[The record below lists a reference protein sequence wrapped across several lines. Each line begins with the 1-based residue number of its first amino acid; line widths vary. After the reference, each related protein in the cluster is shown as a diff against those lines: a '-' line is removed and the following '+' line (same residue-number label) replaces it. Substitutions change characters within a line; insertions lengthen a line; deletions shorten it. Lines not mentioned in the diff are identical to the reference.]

1 MTIMHRALQRFTIRD
16 LTLIAAMAAL
26 GIAAKTV
33 ITPLFH
39 IISAP
44 LLIPGGALAGGLYM
58 MWLLVAT
65 GLTGKRGTAT
75 LVGLIQAILVILTGV
90 SASHGILSLAS
101 YTLPGLAIDLGLL
114 IMGHRLCCL
123 PCAFVSGILANIS
136 GTFAV
141 NLIFFQLPLAPFLFS
156 LLIAAF
162 SGALGGMLA
171 WHLLLALRRF
181 AIAGPP
187 DSNLNSP

>member
-1 MTIMHRALQRFTIRD
+1 MGNNVLHTVLQRFTVRD

-33 ITPLFH
+33 VTPIIH
-39 IISAP
+39 IVSTP

-58 MWLLVAT
+58 MWLMVAA

-75 LVGLIQAILVILTGV
+75 LVGFIQAILVILTGV
-90 SASHGILSLAS
+90 SASHGMLSLVS
-101 YTLPGLAIDLGLL
+101 YTLPGLAVDLGLL

-123 PCAFVSGILANIS
+123 LCAFVSGILANIS

-141 NLIFFQLPLAPFLFS
+141 NLIFFQLPLTPLLFS

-162 SGALGGMLA
+162 SGACGGVLA
-171 WHLLLALRRF
+171 WHLLQALRKF
-181 AIAGPP
+181 SITGPLSENP
-187 DSNLNSP
+187 